1 MSIENSKYFTTGD
14 ADGGPEKNN
23 KQNILDIISNAEV
36 VINQKELDPKDKI
49 ELLNDYAKKLAELTK
64 NSPEKIYLT
73 ELIKDKNKLNEFV
86 NGISQIKRKEQ
97 PLPETV
103 KQTQEFIKQEFIK
116 KEDKNKQ
123 EDKNFT
129 AFWNKIG
136 GLETLGTF
144 LGMGFLFFIIL
155 IILGEFKLLEKAT
168 NLDLNLNGGGKGKK

>member
-1 MSIENSKYFTTGD
+1 
-14 ADGGPEKNN
+14 
-23 KQNILDIISNAEV
+23 
-36 VINQKELDPKDKI
+36 
-49 ELLNDYAKKLAELTK
+49 
-64 NSPEKIYLT
+64 
-73 ELIKDKNKLNEFV
+73 LNEFV

-103 KQTQEFIKQEFIK
+103 KQAQEFIKQEFIK

-144 LGMGFLFFIIL
+144 LGMGFLLFSIFIIL
-155 IILGEFKLLEKAT
+155 GGFKLLEKAT

>member
-23 KQNILDIISNAEV
+23 KQNILDIISNAEI

-86 NGISQIKRKEQ
+86 NGVSQIK
-97 PLPETV
+97 
-103 KQTQEFIKQEFIK
+103 
-116 KEDKNKQ
+116 
-123 EDKNFT
+123 
-129 AFWNKIG
+129 
-136 GLETLGTF
+136 
-144 LGMGFLFFIIL
+144 
-155 IILGEFKLLEKAT
+155 
-168 NLDLNLNGGGKGKK
+168 